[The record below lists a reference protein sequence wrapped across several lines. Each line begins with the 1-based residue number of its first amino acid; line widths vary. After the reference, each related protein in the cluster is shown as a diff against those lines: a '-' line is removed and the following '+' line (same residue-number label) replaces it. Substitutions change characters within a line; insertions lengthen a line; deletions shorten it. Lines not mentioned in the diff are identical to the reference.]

1 MKTVLMVLFVGLL
14 VVPLIG
20 VQAQGV
26 DELSEEEQAL
36 LERFFAVAETDDAYT
51 SFSISSEE
59 TLNLTL
65 TIDIG
70 VPVVV
75 SQYGTRTVDAYV
87 IRDGDVENASGTVAV
102 EYSSSTPDGDISYSI
117 EADVVFLDEVLYVD
131 AAFLE
136 SEGDVGEIESG
147 WQVYESADDIPE
159 VLDEL
164 DLDNL
169 FEDEDEEELF
179 ERRELIE
186 SAVTNVLLLKDELD
200 DGRPVEVIV
209 LEFEGEG
216 AAEFFHAVAEDDESG
231 NPFVDIIYTSEG
243 EGSVSIGIAIDENE
257 NLVGMAVEL
266 SLALEELDLTPY
278 NIEGIPEG
286 ATLTA
291 SIENNRIDTMADI
304 NGEFDPIESPVE

>member
-1 MKTVLMVLFVGLL
+1 MKTFLVLLFAALL

-36 LERFFAVAETDDAYT
+36 LERFFAVAETEEAYT

-59 TLNLTL
+59 NLNLSL
-65 TIDIG
+65 TIDVG
-70 VPVVV
+70 VPVEV
-75 SQYGTRTVDAYV
+75 SQYATRTVEGYV
-87 IRDGDVENASGTVAV
+87 VRDGDVENASGTTTVDYNA
-102 EYSSSTPDGDISYSI
+102 SSPDGDLSYSI

-136 SEGDVGEIESG
+136 SEGDVGAIESG
-147 WQVYESADDIPE
+147 WQVYGSADDIPE

-164 DLDNL
+164 DLDEL
-169 FEDEDEEELF
+169 FDDEEDDDLF

-186 SAVTNVLLLKDELD
+186 SAVTNVLLLEDELD
-200 DGRPVEVIV
+200 DGRPVEIIV
-209 LEFEGEG
+209 LVFEGEG
-216 AAEFFHAVAEDDESG
+216 AAEFFRAIAEDDDSG
-231 NPFVDIIYTSEG
+231 NPFVEIIYTSEG
-243 EGSVSIGIAIDENE
+243 DGSVLVGAAIDENE

-266 SLALEELDLTPY
+266 SLTLEEVDLTPF
-278 NIEGIPEG
+278 NIEGIPAG

-291 SIENNRIDTMADI
+291 SIENNRIDTLADL
-304 NGEFDPIESPVE
+304 NSEFDPIEAPVE

>member
-1 MKTVLMVLFVGLL
+1 MKTVFMLLFVALL

-20 VQAQGV
+20 VQAQGI

-36 LERFFAVAETDDAYT
+36 LERFFSVAETDDDYT

-70 VPVVV
+70 VPVEV
-75 SQYGTRTVDAYV
+75 SQYGTRTVEAYV
-87 IRDGDVENASGTVAV
+87 VRDGDVENASGTAAV
-102 EYSSSTPDGDISYSI
+102 EYSSSTPDGDVAYSI
-117 EADVVFLDEVLYVD
+117 EADIVFLDEVLYVD

-136 SEGDVGEIESG
+136 SEGDVAEIESG
-147 WQVYESADDIPE
+147 WQVYESADDIPD

-186 SAVTNVLLLKDELD
+186 SAVTNVLLLEDELD
-200 DGRPVEVIV
+200 DGRPVEVIILV
-209 LEFEGEG
+209 FEGEG
-216 AAEFFHAVAEDDESG
+216 AAEFFRAVAEEDESG
-231 NPFVDIIYTSEG
+231 NPFVNIIYTSEG
-243 EGSVSIGIAIDENE
+243 EGSVSIGVAIDENE

-266 SLALEELDLTPY
+266 SLALEELDLTPF

-291 SIENNRIDTMADI
+291 SIENNRIDTLADI
-304 NGEFDPIESPVE
+304 NGEFDPIEAPVE